1 MTTEKTPPST
11 SVHSI
16 VMRRCPFCGGLPK
29 TTEGTGHVRVMCSNR
44 ECNGHPAT
52 SWGAD
57 DECIARWN
65 QRVFDLEEV
74 RSAIIKIAAACAR
87 FQHLYVNELEQDDL
101 PQFGD
106 FANRLKKIADS
117 LV

>member
-16 VMRRCPFCGGLPK
+16 VMRRCPFCGGSPK

-44 ECNGHPAT
+44 ECNGHPVT
-52 SWGAD
+52 SWGTE
-57 DECIARWN
+57 DECVVMWN
-65 QRVFDLEEV
+65 QRVFDVVEV
-74 RSAIIKIAAACAR
+74 RSEIIKIAAALAR
-87 FQHLYVNELEQDDL
+87 FQHCYTDELEQDDL